1 MTRLVA
7 TLAVRTGI
15 APQALA
21 DCSPEMLMAILNVLQ
36 EDAKAHEEAMRGVKS
51 RR

>member
-7 TLAVRTGI
+7 TVAVRTGI

-21 DCSPEMLMAILNVLQ
+21 ECEPEMFQAILNVLLEQ
-36 EDAKAHEEAMRGVKS
+36 DRQAQDS
-51 RR
+51 RRRR